1 MATEK
6 LISDD
11 GIRNDGRKLDEL
23 RKIKFEIGVLK
34 NTDGSAYVEWGRTK
48 ILVGV
53 MGPRESH
60 PKHLAMPD
68 KARIDAFYRMAS
80 FSVEEWK
87 SPAPSR
93 RETELSKV
101 IREALGPAVFT
112 EYFPRTS
119 IDIFIEVL
127 QADGSTRCAAIS
139 AASLALV
146 DAGIPMRDLVASIAV
161 GKVEGQLVLDV
172 QDKEDKEGE
181 SDMPM
186 AYMPSKNAV
195 TLLQMDGQITHAE
208 FLRSIELLKKGC
220 LDVYKMQKEAIE
232 AHFKVNAS
240 NTEEA

>member
-60 PKHLAMPD
+60 PKHLALPD

-146 DAGIPMRDLVASIAV
+146 DAGIPMRDLVASIAI

-195 TLLQMDGQITHAE
+195 TLLQMDGQITHDE

-220 LDVYKMQKEAIE
+220 LDVYKLQKDAIE

-240 NTEEA
+240 STEEA